1 MDTQSGGVAFIS
13 GATFQQTMLPAKVIY
28 RGWAT
33 AVPSPTQSVLP
44 LSMNAPD
51 LTGAGVRG
59 AFTSKGKAIL
69 SGFCMTHLLKT
80 AKEGMLQPS
89 SCPYW

>member
-1 MDTQSGGVAFIS
+1 MLRFIS

-44 LSMNAPD
+44 LSMNAPRMQPTGND
-51 LTGAGVRG
+51 L
-59 AFTSKGKAIL
+59 I
-69 SGFCMTHLLKT
+69 
-80 AKEGMLQPS
+80 
-89 SCPYW
+89 